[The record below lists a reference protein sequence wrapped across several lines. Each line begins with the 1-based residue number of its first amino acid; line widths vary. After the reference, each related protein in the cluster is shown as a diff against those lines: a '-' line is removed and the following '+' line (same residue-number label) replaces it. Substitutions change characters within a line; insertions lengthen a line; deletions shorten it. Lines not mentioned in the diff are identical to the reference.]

1 MNIKAKLKFLY
12 RKPFQKASQKVYKI
26 WANKVGG
33 MELIQNIIDFDDQSK
48 TQKKTSNR
56 FF

>member
-48 TQKKTSNR
+48 NSKKDL
-56 FF
+56 